1 MTIKEA
7 RKILGKLALK
17 MNDKDVLL
25 EIESATLL
33 KDLFF
38 KFYREGKSCG
48 SIRKWKN

>member
-7 RKILGKLALK
+7 RKNLGKLACNITDNEIL
-17 MNDKDVLL
+17 N

-38 KFYREGKSCG
+38 NLYLKNKKTIVVKS
-48 SIRKWKN
+48 N